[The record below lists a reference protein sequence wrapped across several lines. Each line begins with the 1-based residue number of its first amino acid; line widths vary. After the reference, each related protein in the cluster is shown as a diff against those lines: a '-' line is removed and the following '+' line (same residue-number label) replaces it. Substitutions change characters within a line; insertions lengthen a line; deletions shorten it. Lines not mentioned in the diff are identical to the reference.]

1 MKSEENLSIIQ
12 VMKNDLVRKNIL
24 NMIPSIYDIYNLSM
38 TSRQIASLI
47 EGEIIKRNMM
57 MYSDFQRI
65 TIKIKEGIRSKSN
78 VYSLEDIEFE
88 KDEYSCETLNEVNQF
103 IGETIHQDNRISFII
118 CNFVD
123 KIKKR
128 EQLLFIK
135 KLIRKMNLNMELRK
149 NSTILNLW
157 VDFSCDHYM
166 ILHALSFMNHE
177 NIRRIE
183 LSQNV
188 FLSNYCSS
196 DNNKNLNTTLFDGFP
211 KFHELLIYG
220 SLAVD
225 NYNNLIEN
233 KNIIDVVLKELSSRK
248 NATLILKLSD
258 WGYHEIA
265 QYIHMVLEIADKY
278 DIKVKY
284 DGDFISLLLCTK
296 NNCLDIV
303 EESINF
309 PIKDFIFSVSITIEN
324 VKFFI
329 NCMKN
334 LQHFKNLETLE
345 LKFMLFDIQK
355 DFRKMNR
362 LKLTYLSLQSCG
374 KLKNVKFDFSD
385 YLTEEDTS
393 KIEIFKNNLE
403 NISSLMPNSIERVT
417 IFNGFDLCKETT
429 NIINKFMGDIKV
441 LVVDGVSYKDEDCLN
456 IFKNL
461 RTFIS
466 FQNLP
471 IQIPNTVDFLFI
483 AHRDSWINTKE
494 NSMDKELLTTY
505 SKKFSKKLQYLDD
518 EYIFFNDIK
527 KWNIYKKLFQEIY
540 Y

>member
-1 MKSEENLSIIQ
+1 MKSEENLSIMQI
-12 VMKNDLVRKNIL
+12 MKNDLVRKNIL
-24 NMIPSIYDIYNLSM
+24 NMIPSFYDIYNLSI
-38 TSRQIASLI
+38 TSKQIASLI
-47 EGEIIKRNMM
+47 EGDIIKRNMM

-65 TIKIKEGIRSKSN
+65 TIKIKEGIKNKSN

-88 KDEYSCETLNEVNQF
+88 KDEYSCETLSEVNQF
-103 IGETIHQDNRISFII
+103 VGETIHQDNRISFII

-135 KLIRKMNLNMELRK
+135 KLLRKINLNMELRK

-157 VDFSCDHYM
+157 VDFSCDNYM

-188 FLSNYCSS
+188 FLSNYCSN
-196 DNNKNLNTTLFDGFP
+196 DKNKNLNTRFFDGFP
-211 KFHELLIYG
+211 NFHELLIYG

-225 NYNNLIEN
+225 NYTNLMEN
-233 KNIIDVVLKELSSRK
+233 KNIIDVVLKELSNRK

-258 WGYHEIA
+258 WGYNEIA
-265 QYIHMVLEIADKY
+265 QYIHMVLEIANKY
-278 DIKVKY
+278 NIKVKY

-303 EESINF
+303 EDSINF

-324 VKFFI
+324 IKFFVT
-329 NCMKN
+329 CMKN

-345 LKFMLFDIQK
+345 LKFMPFDIQK
-355 DFRKMNR
+355 SNQKMNR
-362 LKLTYLSLQSCG
+362 LKLTSLSLQSCD

-393 KIEIFKNNLE
+393 KTEIFKNNLE
-403 NISSLMPNSIERVT
+403 NICPLMPKSIERAT
-417 IFNGFDLCKETT
+417 IFNGFDLCKETA
-429 NIINKFMGDIKV
+429 NIFNEFMENINV
-441 LVVDGVSYKDEDCLN
+441 LVMDGVSYKDEDCLN
-456 IFKNL
+456 SFKNL

-471 IQIPNTVDFLFI
+471 IKIPTTVEFLFI
-483 AHRDSWINTKE
+483 AHRNSWINTNE
-494 NSMDKELLTTY
+494 SSMDKELLTTY

-527 KWNIYKKLFQEIY
+527 KWNIYKKLLQEIY